1 MTTPRRFEREK
12 REEMVAHWG
21 VRTAWWSALRLESG
35 PLTVGSNGHA
45 VERRS
50 LIAGSGGLIGVTT
63 ALVSGRRPVI
73 VGSALLT
80 VATSSPAPAGPS
92 RPFPLMRDATT
103 SRSFARARSRARSG

>member
-1 MTTPRRFEREK
+1 MI
-12 REEMVAHWG
+12 A
-21 VRTAWWSALRLESG
+21 ESG
-35 PLTVGSNGHA
+35 GLIGVTTALVGG
-45 VERRS
+45 RRP

-63 ALVSGRRPVI
+63 ALAGERRPLI